1 MPTTTTRVNHPIF
14 AGVWPLLSRALGRG
28 GMDEHRKALLSGL
41 TGNVVEIGAGHG
53 VMFAFY
59 PPTVT
64 RVLAVEPEPHLRR
77 RAAEAAA
84 RAPVP
89 IEVVD
94 AVADRLPATD
104 ESMDAAVFALVL
116 CSVPDP
122 AAALAEARRV
132 LKPGGE
138 LRFLEHG
145 RADSPGMVRVQQV
158 MDATFWP
165 RLAGGCHTGRDTVA
179 AVERAGFS
187 IRSLERYLFPFGR
200 TPFSFHMRGVATRP

>member
-1 MPTTTTRVNHPIF
+1 MPTTTTRVNHPFF
-14 AGVWPLLSRALGRG
+14 ASVWPLLSRVMGRG
-28 GMDEHRKALLSGL
+28 GMDEHRKALLAGL
-41 TGNVVEIGAGHG
+41 SGNVVEIGAGHG
-53 VMFAFY
+53 VMFAHY
-59 PPTVT
+59 PPAVT

-89 IEVVD
+89 VEVVD

-104 ESMDAAVFALVL
+104 QSMDAAVFALVL

-145 RADSPGMVRVQQV
+145 RADTPGLVRVQQV

-165 RLAGGCHTGRDTVA
+165 RLAGGCHTGRDIVA
-179 AVERAGFS
+179 EVQRAGFA
-187 IRSLERYLFPFGR
+187 IRTLERYRFPFGG
-200 TPFSFHMRGVATRP
+200 TPFSFHMRGTATRP